1 MKKFKSFLLLI
12 LLAPLAFVM
21 GGCSLSSAK
30 VVYVT
35 NIQKTEIEG
44 TQVTYTVSYSDGST
58 SLITVENGKDG
69 KDGEDVTIEVLKEY
83 FTENGINFDD
93 FIQNYV
99 ETKYYPD
106 TVKDA
111 SSKALQSAVSVWTN
125 EGCGAGVIY
134 KMEDQFSYIVTNYHV
149 VYSKYTISNVSNEIT
164 VYQYGTQGV
173 YYENNNYHY
182 GEGSVDATYVGG
194 SMEYD
199 LAVLR
204 VNTSDLKKYNE
215 TAQAVTVAD
224 DYDVA
229 EAAIAVGNPNGE
241 NISVT
246 EGIISVESE
255 IVPIYSAD
263 DTQVLN
269 FRVMRIDTA
278 INSGNSGGGL
288 FNDEGELIGI
298 VNAKA
303 VASDIDNI
311 AYALPYDNV
320 VKVVDNI
327 IYYYKQNNRAS
338 QVKKVYLD
346 ITCTTKN
353 SRSIYDATTG
363 EISIVDDCTISA
375 VSQTSTGLGHFMGL
389 EAGDIIKSIKI
400 NSTEYTINR
409 WFEFGDY
416 LLNVRIGDTLTI
428 IVERDGV
435 SQTCY
440 AIIQAN
446 HMVTID

>member
-1 MKKFKSFLLLI
+1 
-12 LLAPLAFVM
+12 
-21 GGCSLSSAK
+21 
-30 VVYVT
+30 
-35 NIQKTEIEG
+35 
-44 TQVTYTVSYSDGST
+44 
-58 SLITVENGKDG
+58 
-69 KDGEDVTIEVLKEY
+69 
-83 FTENGINFDD
+83 
-93 FIQNYV
+93 
-99 ETKYYPD
+99 
-106 TVKDA
+106 
-111 SSKALQSAVSVWTN
+111 
-125 EGCGAGVIY
+125 
-134 KMEDQFSYIVTNYHV
+134 